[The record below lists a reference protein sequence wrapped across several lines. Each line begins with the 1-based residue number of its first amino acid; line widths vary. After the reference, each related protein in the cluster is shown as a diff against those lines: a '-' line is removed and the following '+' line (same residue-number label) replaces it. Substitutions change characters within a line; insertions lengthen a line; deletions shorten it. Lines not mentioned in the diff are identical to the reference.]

1 MIRLLRFKTST
12 TKWILRSIHRFSML
26 IVGLIFGVQASEFL
40 VIRQDQKARDL
51 HRLDSLNLLSYVTI
65 MIIIV
70 CTIWLFKHRRVRFL
84 HDFFHETGLAISYG
98 LIVGALIRYSGSDTK
113 VSQLR
118 VSPKDEDDSSMNI
131 TSDVPPDMLWITF
144 DVPRVVWSLPNNY
157 KITFANETSLTEQ
170 KSYAYIFKGE
180 LFNPKTDSTIPQNQ
194 HFSEKATFDPEIFFN
209 LILPVI
215 VFNAGYSLKK
225 KSFFRNLGP
234 IIVYA
239 FIGTTIS
246 CFVVGIVLYLVKYLM
261 PITMREFTFS
271 DCLYFGAI
279 ISATDPVTV
288 LAIFTDLHVDVK
300 LNALVFGEA
309 IFNDVVSIV
318 LASLIEKFKEHISS
332 GFIYAI
338 SNAATYFLN
347 IFLFSLLE
355 GAFFGCITAL
365 VTKHT
370 RLFDHPLLESTLF
383 FLMSYASFLLAEVL
397 ELSGIIS
404 VLFCGICQ
412 AHYTYN
418 NLSPESRTRT
428 KQLFAMANFIA
439 ENFIFAY
446 IGVSMFTF
454 PQHLWNTGFIL
465 TTFVAIIIGRALN
478 VYPLSYLMNF
488 GGRNKIPTEFQHILF
503 FSGLRGAMAFA
514 LAIRNTLTAPR
525 RLMLTATSI
534 ISIVSVIFC
543 GCTIQP
549 LLHYFQI
556 ATNVDESHS
565 LDDVLDQQQQQ
576 QPGTSNDQ
584 QPKGGFDGFRRRTDS
599 ISSDLITPTDDITIT
614 NHNQISIQNPNH
626 HQNEYEKAWLVR
638 KWYNFDVNFMKPLLT
653 HSRPTLLETMPKF
666 CEPLSRILTSTQQL
680 EIKDDFTGSETGIE
694 HQKMNIMSLNN
705 ELHTDNNYY
714 RHPHHQQQQQQ
725 QNQEDTKL
733 NPFTNR
739 KNYFDYNNLQNNN
752 RTNYFPAPSPS
763 SSTTTT
769 TMMNDANITGSGS
782 STVAEIIPK
791 SLNVRKKHS
800 PSPSSQSSSST
811 SKLSPKNGKS
821 GQLNKSQLPS
831 QKTNNRPISSTDST
845 SQIFLLD
852 DQK

>member
-1 MIRLLRFKTST
+1 MKFNIMPFS
-12 TKWILRSIHRFSML
+12 RSITTTRSWLRYVHHLFIL
-26 IVGLIFGVQASEFL
+26 IIGFIIGVQTSEFL
-40 VIRQDQKARDL
+40 VIRQDQKAREI

-70 CTIWLFKHRRVRFL
+70 CTVWLFKHKRVRFL
-84 HDFFHETGLAISYG
+84 HDFFHETGLAIIYG
-98 LIVGALIRYSGSDTK
+98 LIVGAIIRYSGSDTK

-118 VSPKDEDDSSMNI
+118 VSPKDETVNL
-131 TSDVPPDMLWITF
+131 TSDAPPDMLWITF
-144 DVPRVVWSLPNNY
+144 DVPKFVWNLPLHY
-157 KITFANETSLTEQ
+157 KITMSNETSSTEQ
-170 KSYAYIFKGE
+170 RSYAYVFKGE
-180 LFNPKTDSTIPQNQ
+180 LFNPKTDSTMPQNQ

-225 KSFFRNLGP
+225 KSFFRNLGA

-246 CFVVGIVLYLVKYLM
+246 CFVVGLVLYMVKYLM
-261 PITMREFTFS
+261 PITMKEFNFT

-288 LAIFTDLHVDVK
+288 LAIFTDLRVDVK
-300 LNALVFGEA
+300 LNALVFGES

-332 GFIYAI
+332 GFFFAI

-347 IFLFSLLE
+347 IFFFSLIQ

-365 VTKHT
+365 LTKHT
-370 RLFDHPLLESTLF
+370 RLYDHPLLESSLF
-383 FLMSYASFLLAEVL
+383 LLMSYASFLLAEVL
-397 ELSGIIS
+397 ELSGIVS

-418 NLSPESRTRT
+418 NLSQESRIRT
-428 KQLFAMANFIA
+428 KSLFAMANFIA

-478 VYPLSYLMNF
+478 IYPLSYLLNL
-488 GGRNKIPTEFQHILF
+488 GRTNKIPTEFQHILF

-525 RLMLTATSI
+525 RLMLTATSMISI
-534 ISIVSVIFC
+534 ISIIFC

-556 ATNVDESHS
+556 STNVDESHPN
-565 LDDVLDQQQQQ
+565 DDVQGTSNSQQQ
-576 QPGTSNDQ
+576 QPSSQ
-584 QPKGGFDGFRRRTDS
+584 GFNGLRQRSGSF
-599 ISSDLITPTDDITIT
+599 SSELITPTDDISIS
-614 NHNQISIQNPNH
+614 NHNQITNNRNH
-626 HQNEYEKAWLVR
+626 MDHQNAYEKAWLVR

-653 HSRPTLLETMPKF
+653 HSRPSLMETMPQF
-666 CEPLSRILTSTQQL
+666 CLPISRLLTSTQQL
-680 EIKDDFTGSETGIE
+680 NDKDEFLGTETT
-694 HQKMNIMSLNN
+694 HSDNQKMDIMFLNN
-705 ELHTDNNYY
+705 ELH
-714 RHPHHQQQQQQ
+714 
-725 QNQEDTKL
+725 QNHEETKL
-733 NPFTNR
+733 DPYSQR
-739 KNYFDYNNLQNNN
+739 RNYFDYNQLQNNN
-752 RTNYFPAPSPS
+752 NNNNNNTSNGNNNNLFTNNNSIP
-763 SSTTTT
+763 TTT
-769 TMMNDANITGSGS
+769 
-782 STVAEIIPK
+782 TVAEIIPK
-791 SLNVRKKHS
+791 TLNVQQKQ
-800 PSPSSQSSSST
+800 SPSSSSSSAT
-811 SKLSPKNGKS
+811 TMNKNR
-821 GQLNKSQLPS
+821 NKSPINS
-831 QKTNNRPISSTDST
+831 TNRISFTDS
-845 SQIFLLD
+845 SSRKFLFD
-852 DQK
+852 DDNDFIS